1 MKHNK
6 KAFTVVELVVVIA
19 ILAILAAVL
28 IPTFV
33 GLVEKANES
42 NTLKLVKNLNTA
54 LRADKP
60 DVASDKH
67 ETMYDALM
75 AAKGFGYDVEK
86 INANKSATGDNE
98 ILWDSVNDCFVYVRG
113 NDKVYAP
120 ETLKVKDVAP
130 YQYWTISDTVS
141 ETYSTYLYGF
151 TGTEVTAK
159 AGIDAGEITGITK
172 INYVG
177 NTTAQTVAIRTNGG
191 SLTVDAA
198 KDTVYHYGGSERVDV
213 IRCAMN
219 SFHEFGTVSGN
230 INLASGRVVVEIGAN
245 VKNVV
250 VMALTTADG
259 TKVTPA
265 VETVAV
271 KVADPK
277 AETKVADAC
286 GVLENVEGVTKENAT
301 VVTTYEELKSAF
313 SKGGIVVLGADITAT
328 KQLKVNGGVDLT
340 IELNGYTIKG
350 CTSLASFAV
359 KGKLTINGQGRVY
372 SESQLRSLFYVY
384 EGDGARGEL
393 IINGG
398 TYELLKN
405 NTGANKSP
413 MPLIQIGDS
422 MYNTQNGDIG
432 LGGIVTINGGSFVA
446 REFCLGASIRG
457 ELTVNGGT
465 FTSLNNAVISTQ
477 GDKGFGNNKI
487 VVNGGTFNA
496 NIIDQNAIACGIYL
510 ANKDELTVN
519 GGTFN
524 ITNGCGILVRSGKAT
539 IGKDVKIFLNNDGSI
554 TEGTVGDSKVKIST
568 SSVIVRDEKAEYPGG
583 VPEVVNNSEY
593 TVIDNTKQ

>member
-6 KAFTVVELVVVIA
+6 KAFTVVELVIVIA

-151 TGTEVTAK
+151 TGTEITAK

-191 SLTVDAA
+191 TLTVDAPL
-198 KDTVYHYGGSERVDV
+198 DIVHHYGAVDKAV
-213 IRCAMN
+213 VEKIADA
-219 SFHEFGTVSGN
+219 SYHENGKVAVSLEVKAGH
-230 INLASGRVVVEIGAN
+230 VVVEPSAVIKEVLVPENAAASTKVDIKENSTVATIVVDSTAATVEVKENAKVDNVIASDANAN
-245 VKNVV
+245 VKVPASVEASKTEKFEVSSEDELKEALINGKKYIVV
-250 VMALTTADG
+250 TADFDLRNTISVTADVTIDG
-259 TKVTPA
+259 QNHIITANGATRMLWIENNKVSLVIKNLTFDSANTCERGIQVNVGFTEYDIMLNNVKFINNVDYAINMTKNTSGKF
-265 VETVAV
+265 VAV
-271 KVADPK
+271 NCEFSGWSALNTWGSGHNIRFNDSTLVGTNDKNEGSSNDFATICLEADTTDKTNEYSSGNTVTLTNCTVKAIETNTNYQRIVAF
-277 AETKVADAC
+277 
-286 GVLENVEGVTKENAT
+286 N
-301 VVTTYEELKSAF
+301 
-313 SKGGIVVLGADITAT
+313 GGIPGA
-328 KQLKVNGGVDLT
+328 VG
-340 IELNGYTIKG
+340 
-350 CTSLASFAV
+350 
-359 KGKLTINGQGRVY
+359 
-372 SESQLRSLFYVY
+372 
-384 EGDGARGEL
+384 
-393 IINGG
+393 
-398 TYELLKN
+398 
-405 NTGANKSP
+405 NT
-413 MPLIQIGDS
+413 
-422 MYNTQNGDIG
+422 
-432 LGGIVTINGGSFVA
+432 
-446 REFCLGASIRG
+446 
-457 ELTVNGGT
+457 
-465 FTSLNNAVISTQ
+465 VISVNCKFEFNREKVV
-477 GDKGFGNNKI
+477 GGGNSNTWED
-487 VVNGGTFNA
+487 NG
-496 NIIDQNAIACGIYL
+496 
-510 ANKDELTVN
+510 
-519 GGTFN
+519 
-524 ITNGCGILVRSGKAT
+524 
-539 IGKDVKIFLNNDGSI
+539 
-554 TEGTVGDSKVKIST
+554 
-568 SSVIVRDEKAEYPGG
+568 
-583 VPEVVNNSEY
+583 EVVFEN
-593 TVIDNTKQ
+593 